1 METDRPTGQDSSAVG
16 RVSGRESTVEQRTF
30 LLPDGRAMN
39 ALLAGQENGLP
50 LVVHHG
56 TPGGLAIWP
65 ATSQAA
71 KIRGMRLILP
81 ARPGYAGSSPKPG
94 RRVADVAGDVAAVLD
109 ALGCDA
115 FLTVG
120 WSGGGPHALAC
131 SAVLR
136 GRCLGAATV
145 AGVAPYGGYGL
156 DWLAGMGPE
165 NVKEFGAAL
174 DGEASLTGLL
184 SGQAEGLRT
193 VQGAQLVAELGG
205 LLSAPDKAALTGEFA
220 GYLAAS
226 LRSGCSGGVAGWRDD
241 DLAFVSGWGF
251 PLDAAGPAA
260 VWQGSEDLMVPK
272 AHGQWL
278 AKHIPGA
285 RARMRRG
292 EGHLT
297 FEASGLGDVLDDLI
311 DLAGL

>member
-1 METDRPTGQDSSAVG
+1 MEAQWPMEAQW
-16 RVSGRESTVEQRTF
+16 RTF
-30 LLPDGRAMN
+30 KLPDGRTMN
-39 ALLAGQENGLP
+39 ILLAGQEDGLP

-65 ATSQAA
+65 ATSEAA
-71 KIRGMRLILP
+71 KVRGLRLILP
-81 ARPGYAGSSPKPG
+81 ARPGYAGSTPRPG

-109 ALGCDA
+109 ALDCDA
-115 FLTVG
+115 FVTVG

-131 SAVLR
+131 SVVLR

-145 AGVAPYGGYGL
+145 AGVAPYQAPGL

-165 NVKEFGAAL
+165 NVKEFGAAAQS
-174 DGEASLTGLL
+174 EASLTGFLA
-184 SGQAEGLRT
+184 GEANGLRT
-193 VQGAQLVAELGG
+193 VQGAQLAAELGG

-220 GYLAAS
+220 DYLAAS
-226 LRSGCSGGVAGWRDD
+226 MRSGCSDGVAGWRDD
-241 DLAFVSGWGF
+241 DLAFVADWGF
-251 PLDAAGPAA
+251 PLDAAGPVA
-260 VWQGSEDLMVPK
+260 VWQGSEDLMVPR

-285 RARMRRG
+285 RARLRRG

-297 FEASGLGDVLDDLI
+297 FEARGLGQVLDDLI